1 MILYVPAPPGPLVVV
16 CDMSAFAARLNEVA
30 LCWDIGIPDD
40 DYDHDDAN
48 GDDVSRFTSKECEA
62 RFALLRR

>member
-1 MILYVPAPPGPLVVV
+1 MIIYVPAPPGPLVVV
-16 CDMSAFAARLNEVA
+16 CDMSAFAARLE
-30 LCWDIGIPDD
+30 DIGIPDG